1 MHGLTQRTT
10 FVQVETDTKMKRKT
24 LVKLILATG
33 CLIAAYCFS
42 GNGETTDLNKLA
54 FQNIEALAQ
63 GENDADANCFGCGS
77 VDCRGYKVVYKISGL
92 SLE

>member
-63 GENDADANCFGCGS
+63 GENDADANCCGCGS
-77 VDCRGYKVVYKISGL
+77 VDCRGYKVEYKISGL

>member
-1 MHGLTQRTT
+1 
-10 FVQVETDTKMKRKT
+10 MKRKT
-24 LVKLILATG
+24 FAKLILATG
-33 CLIAAYCFS
+33 CLVAAYCLS
-42 GNGETTDLNKLA
+42 DNRGTTDLNQLA

-77 VDCRGYKVVYKISGL
+77 VDCRGHKVEYKISGL

>member
-1 MHGLTQRTT
+1 
-10 FVQVETDTKMKRKT
+10 MKRET
-24 LVKLILATG
+24 LVKLILVTG
-33 CLIAAYCFS
+33 CLMAEYCLS
-42 GNGETTDLNKLA
+42 GNRETTDLNKLA

-77 VDCRGYKVVYKISGL
+77 VDCRGHKVEYKISGL

>member
-10 FVQVETDTKMKRKT
+10 FIQVETDTKMKRKT

-77 VDCRGYKVVYKISGL
+77 VDCRGYKVEYKISGL